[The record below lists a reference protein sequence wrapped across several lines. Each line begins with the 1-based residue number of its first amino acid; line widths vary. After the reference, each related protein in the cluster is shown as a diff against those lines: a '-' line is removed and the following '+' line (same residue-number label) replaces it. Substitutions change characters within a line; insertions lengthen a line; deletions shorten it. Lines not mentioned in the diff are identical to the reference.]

1 MKNSQRRKLS
11 LAKTRR
17 CRFRRNHS
25 LNGYF
30 QLSFHLI
37 FDKVVMK
44 KIRKISKKRSKFKN
58 LTFQIRLWPLN
69 YRKLAQ

>member
-1 MKNSQRRKLS
+1 MKLSQRHKFS
-11 LAKTRR
+11 LAKTWRR
-17 CRFRRNHS
+17 RFRRNHS

-44 KIRKISKKRSKFKN
+44 KVRKISEKR
-58 LTFQIRLWPLN
+58 
-69 YRKLAQ
+69 